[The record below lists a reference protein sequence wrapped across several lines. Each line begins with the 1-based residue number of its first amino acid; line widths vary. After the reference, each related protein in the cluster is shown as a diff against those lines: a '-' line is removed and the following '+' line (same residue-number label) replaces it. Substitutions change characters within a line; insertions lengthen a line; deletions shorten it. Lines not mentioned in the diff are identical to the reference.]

1 MTEKIKRLFLCR
13 HGETEANIRK
23 IYCGGNRESPL
34 TNNGKLQ
41 AALLGKALKNYY
53 EFRGKLIIASSKE
66 RAKETA
72 KIISHHL
79 NPRPAT
85 IILEGLSEIDI
96 GGWCGK
102 TSEEIEKLFPEKYK
116 EWASGFTGLDF
127 VFPGGGSIKESRER
141 ILKCFNVIKTIW
153 LNNKDENNNDI
164 IVVAHGGT
172 NMIILS
178 EILKLEM
185 TTCDIRTI
193 TQNNTCVNIIN
204 YCKNGAWRSKIQV
217 ALINSTHH
225 LDMKF

>member
-1 MTEKIKRLFLCR
+1 
-13 HGETEANIRK
+13 
-23 IYCGGNRESPL
+23 
-34 TNNGKLQ
+34 LQ
-41 AALLGKALKNYY
+41 AALLGRALKNYY

-72 KIISHHL
+72 KTISRHL
-79 NPRPAT
+79 NPRPA
-85 IILEGLSEIDI
+85 IIIFEGLKEINLGD
-96 GGWCGK
+96 WCGK

-116 EWASGFTGLDF
+116 EWANGFIGLNF
-127 VFPGGGSIKESRER
+127 VFPGGESIKESRER

>member
-1 MTEKIKRLFLCR
+1 MTEKIRRIFLCR
-13 HGETEANIRK
+13 HGETEANTQK

-116 EWASGFTGLDF
+116 EWANGFIGLNF

-153 LNNKDENNNDI
+153 LNNEDENNNDM
-164 IVVAHGGT
+164 IVVAHGGA

-178 EILKLEM
+178 EILKVK
-185 TTCDIRTI
+185 TTTYDLRTLR
-193 TQNNTCVNIIN
+193 QDNTCVNIIN
-204 YCKNGAWRSKIQV
+204 YCENGAWRPKIQIV
-217 ALINSTHH
+217 LANSTHH

>member
-1 MTEKIKRLFLCR
+1 M
-13 HGETEANIRK
+13 
-23 IYCGGNRESPL
+23 
-34 TNNGKLQ
+34 Q
-41 AALLGKALKNYY
+41 AALLGRALKNYY

-72 KIISHHL
+72 KTISRHL
-79 NPRPAT
+79 NPRPA
-85 IILEGLSEIDI
+85 IIIFEGLKEINLGD
-96 GGWCGK
+96 WCGK

-116 EWASGFTGLDF
+116 EWANGFIGLNF
-127 VFPGGGSIKESRER
+127 VFPGGESIKESRER